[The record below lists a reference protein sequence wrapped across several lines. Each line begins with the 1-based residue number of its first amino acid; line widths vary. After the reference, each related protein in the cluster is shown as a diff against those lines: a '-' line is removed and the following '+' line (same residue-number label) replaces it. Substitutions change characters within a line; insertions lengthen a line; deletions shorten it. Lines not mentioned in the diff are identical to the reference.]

1 MWGSNVRQGRYLKLQ
16 SRGPVSGQQS
26 AASPVMSYT
35 ILFTNESF
43 EAFWH
48 WSFVFK
54 HRENRRNICRNR
66 TARHIPQC
74 AWVLVAWRVSGIFKK
89 KGHWKGHFCSILLIH
104 WVQVTSVFYRE
115 ETRHHRS
122 GWRSGRRT
130 TPSSRMCTTCATT
143 RWQSGSRTW
152 KRWPRDL
159 ADNCHKVTSGLFQ
172 AISRIMADKVYTSA
186 EFKRERDSFHV
197 STKHLV
203 CKYNRVQRT
212 TQFGL

>member
-1 MWGSNVRQGRYLKLQ
+1 
-16 SRGPVSGQQS
+16 
-26 AASPVMSYT
+26 MSYT
-35 ILFTNESF
+35 QFCSQMKVLMHFDIDRLFSNTEKT
-43 EAFWH
+43 EAQH
-48 WSFVFK
+48 LQKPHSSHTSVSVP
-54 HRENRRNICRNR
+54 ECLL
-66 TARHIPQC
+66 
-74 AWVLVAWRVSGIFKK
+74 LVASLVFLRKRVTERVTY
-89 KGHWKGHFCSILLIH
+89 SIPLIH
-104 WVQVTSVFYRE
+104 WVQVTSICYRE

-143 RWQSGSRTW
+143 RWQSGSRMW
-152 KRWPRDL
+152 KRWPQTPWP
-159 ADNCHKVTSGLFQ
+159 ADNTHNVTSGLFQ

-197 STKHLV
+197 STQLLV